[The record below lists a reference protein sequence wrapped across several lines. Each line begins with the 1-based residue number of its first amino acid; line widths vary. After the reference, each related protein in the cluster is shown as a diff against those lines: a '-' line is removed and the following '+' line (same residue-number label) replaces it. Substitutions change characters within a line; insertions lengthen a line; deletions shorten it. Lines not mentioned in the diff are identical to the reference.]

1 MARLARIGPH
11 IGPILHTSG
20 LQGPFLLVKSEWFDP
35 LPFFDKNVSPVD
47 TPGICEKDICWK
59 VGIPRLDRFET
70 PGSHESQ
77 MLSRVAWGWCDL
89 SDLSMSQKIGTT
101 KSAGSVLCFTG
112 IVIFQLEF
120 MGWSWSPID
129 TVQIR
134 WHVEVLLIDF
144 VHTLKFLGLLLR
156 P

>member
-11 IGPILHTSG
+11 NWANFAHKWPTRPLFVGEIRMVWPPTIFRQKCQPSG
-20 LQGPFLLVKSEWFDP
+20 HSRHLREGHLLKSWHP
-35 LPFFDKNVSPVD
+35 QV
-47 TPGICEKDICWK
+47 
-59 VGIPRLDRFET
+59 DRFET

-144 VHTLKFLGLLLR
+144 VHTSKFLGLLLR